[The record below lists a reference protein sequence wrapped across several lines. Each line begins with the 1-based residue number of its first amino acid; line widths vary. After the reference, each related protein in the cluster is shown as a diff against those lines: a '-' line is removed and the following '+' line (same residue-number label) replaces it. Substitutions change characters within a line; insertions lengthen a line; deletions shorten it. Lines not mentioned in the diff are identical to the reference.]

1 VPSRPPDD
9 EPPIDGESAD
19 GDHRRI
25 VLTPASDIK
34 PRRVEWLWD
43 ARIPIGTLALLA
55 GREGLGKSI
64 LAYTFAALIT
74 RGMLPGEHFGAPK
87 SVLVAATED
96 SWSQTIVPR
105 LIAAGADLDRVYRV
119 EVIADEVHTE
129 LTLPRDLVRMRNIAR
144 EVDAVL
150 LILDPLLSRLDDRL
164 DTHKDAD
171 VRRALEPLVAAAD
184 MINLAVLGLI
194 HHNKSGSS
202 DPLQVIMGSK
212 AFAAVAR
219 SVHTVI
225 YDPDDE
231 SNSRRLFGTP
241 KNNLGRSDLPT
252 LSFTIEPFAVPIDD
266 GNDLAW
272 TGRLV
277 WGEGSPHSIH
287 DAMERAA
294 ESGEQKSAAT
304 DAQHWLED
312 YLTMNGGVA
321 ESAKIKKAA
330 YAVGHTERSIRTARG
345 RLKVEIS
352 EHGFPRQ
359 TWWSLPNTQKAS
371 DHAQS

>member
-1 VPSRPPDD
+1 M
-9 EPPIDGESAD
+9 
-19 GDHRRI
+19 
-25 VLTPASDIK
+25 
-34 PRRVEWLWD
+34 
-43 ARIPIGTLALLA
+43 
-55 GREGLGKSI
+55 
-64 LAYTFAALIT
+64 AYTLAALIT
-74 RGMLPGEHFGAPK
+74 RGNLPGEHLGVPK

-105 LIAAGADLDRVYRV
+105 LI
-119 EVIADEVHTE
+119 TE
-129 LTLPRDLVRMRNIAR
+129 LTLPRDLVKMRNIAR

-150 LILDPLLSRLDDRL
+150 LILNPLLSRLDDRL

-184 MINLAVLGLI
+184 MIDLAVLGLI

-219 SVHTVI
+219 SAHTVI

-252 LSFTIEPFAVPIDD
+252 LSFTIEPFAIPIDD
-266 GNDLAW
+266 GNHLAW
-272 TGRLV
+272 TDRLV
-277 WGEGSPHSIH
+277 WGEGSALSIH

-312 YLTMNGGVA
+312 LLTLNGGIC

-330 YAVGHTERSIRTARG
+330 HAAGHSEIIAHRTDAPEG
-345 RLKVEIS
+345 RN
-352 EHGFPRQ
+352 H
-359 TWWSLPNTQKAS
+359 
-371 DHAQS
+371 